1 MPTAKRV
8 RLKLDT
14 RTRRRFKRVRRLSQL
29 RRMDPITFEHFVGYY
44 YQQQGYRVYTT
55 VASGDE
61 GVDLYLRKGLRTG
74 VVQVK
79 RYSGTVGQPV
89 VRDLYGAMVHN
100 SARHAALVTSGTVSQ
115 AAERWA
121 EDKPI
126 DLIDGHELL
135 SWTRR
140 NRLGLS
146 GLDVTWLMQAVGA
159 ILLVLLLCG
168 GLYVARDTLAGFFE
182 EGTPVPVVIPTNPPR
197 STLPATTTATE
208 TPTISPTA
216 TATPSPSP
224 TATATA
230 TPTRPLL
237 RPTLSPKSTLLAT
250 RLVPPA
256 TLESIPTRGISDN

>member
-1 MPTAKRV
+1 MSARKRA

-29 RRMDPITFEHFVGYY
+29 RRMDPITFEHFVGYF
-44 YQQQGYRVYTT
+44 YQKQGYRVYTT
-55 VASGDE
+55 LASGDE

-100 SARHAALVTSGTVSQ
+100 RARHAALVTSGTISQ
-115 AAERWA
+115 AAESWA

-126 DLIDGHELL
+126 DLIDGHELM

-159 ILLVLLLCG
+159 ILLLLLLCG

-182 EGTPVPVVIPTNPPR
+182 EGTPAPIVIPTGAPTLTR
-197 STLPATTTATE
+197 SATATATE
-208 TPTISPTA
+208 TPTVSPTA

-230 TPTRPLL
+230 SPTRPVL
-237 RPTLSPKSTLLAT
+237 RPTLSPRSTLLAT
-250 RLVPPA
+250 RFVPP
-256 TLESIPTRGISDN
+256 TTPEPIPTRGISDS